1 MAPNSIR
8 PSTRDR
14 LRRVIDAAI
23 AAADPAS
30 AIQRL
35 LRTDGDTLL
44 AGEERYDP
52 ADFDNI
58 TVVGAGKASARMA
71 GSQKS

>member
-1 MAPNSIR
+1 MVPNSIR

-23 AAADPAS
+23 AAADPAP

-35 LRTDGDTLL
+35 LWTDGDTLL
-44 AGEERYDP
+44 AGL
-52 ADFDNI
+52 ADTTEF
-58 TVVGAGKASARMA
+58 G
-71 GSQKS
+71 